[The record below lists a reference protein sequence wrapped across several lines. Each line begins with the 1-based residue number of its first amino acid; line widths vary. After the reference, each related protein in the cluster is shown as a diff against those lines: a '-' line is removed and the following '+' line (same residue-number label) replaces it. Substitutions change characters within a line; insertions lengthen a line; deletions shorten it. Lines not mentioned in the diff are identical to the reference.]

1 MSIRLKGWFVSTRN
15 KRWVWYGFAKKEAF
29 QTILNFFDITR
40 SGDTGNQ
47 MDILS
52 ALQQGTW

>member
-1 MSIRLKGWFVSTRN
+1 MSTRN
-15 KRWVWYGFAKKEAF
+15 KRWVWYGFAKKEAL
-29 QTILNFFDITR
+29 QTTLNFFDITK